1 MNQIGDRAGVGT
13 NNIVFGMLETTAQVL
28 SFKKLCEIM
37 KLDIED
43 A

>member
-1 MNQIGDRAGVGT
+1 MKEIEVLAGVGM
-13 NNIVFGMLETTAQVL
+13 NNIVFGMLETIAQVL
-28 SFKKLCEIM
+28 SFKQLCEIM

>member
-1 MNQIGDRAGVGT
+1 MKEIEDHAGVGT
-13 NNIVFGMLETTAQVL
+13 NNIVFGMLESTAQVL
-28 SFKKLCEIM
+28 NFKKLCEIM

>member
-1 MNQIGDRAGVGT
+1 MKEIEDRAGVDT
-13 NNIVFGMLETTAQVL
+13 NNIVFGMLETIAQVP
-28 SFKKLCEIM
+28 SFKMLCEIM